1 MLESALQNLTSVP
14 VLAFALGLLATA
26 IRSDLRLPEPIYQA
40 ITIYLLL
47 GIGIKGGVAL
57 STTELSQVIGPL
69 IGTLLLSATVPIL
82 AFYLLPIFGRYSKD
96 DRGALAAHYGST
108 SLVTFT
114 AALVFLESQQIF
126 FEGYLVSL
134 LAVMEIPGI
143 LIGLWLA
150 KKATNLGASMSESM
164 REVLT
169 GKSLLLLAGGLVIGL
184 VTGEKGFARIEPFF
198 GDLFTGVLALFL
210 LELGIVAGRRLS
222 DLKVGGFGLAIFA
235 ISFPV
240 FAGTLGVITGTISG
254 LSVGGAMVLGVLAA
268 SASYIAA
275 PAAVRLALPGAS
287 PGRYLTASLGFTF
300 PFNLVAG
307 IPLMLWISQWLEGV
321 GF

>member
-1 MLESALQNLTSVP
+1 MLDSAVQNLTSVP
-14 VLAFALGLLATA
+14 VLAFALGLLATSLK
-26 IRSDLRLPEPIYQA
+26 SDLRLPEPIYQA

-57 STTELSQVIGPL
+57 SNTNLDQVLSPL
-69 IGTLLLSATVPIL
+69 IGTLLLSAMVPIL
-82 AFYLLPIFGRYSKD
+82 AFYLLPLFGKYSKD

-114 AALVFLESQQIF
+114 AALVFLEGQRIE

-150 KKATNLGASMSESM
+150 KRANSSGVSLGESM

-169 GKSLLLLAGGLVIGL
+169 GKSLLLLAGGLVIGFM
-184 VTGEKGFARIEPFF
+184 TGEAGYQRIEPFF
-198 GDLFTGVLALFL
+198 GGLFTGVLALFL
-210 LELGIVAGRRLS
+210 LELGIVAGRRLT
-222 DLKVGGFGLAIFA
+222 DLKVGGLGLALFA
-235 ISFPV
+235 VCFPL
-240 FAGTLGVITGTISG
+240 FAGSLGVITGQLTG

-275 PAAVRLALPGAS
+275 PAAVRLALPEAS

-300 PFNLVAG
+300 PFNLVIG
-307 IPLMLWISQWLEGV
+307 IPLMLWLSSWLEGV
-321 GF
+321 GL

>member
-1 MLESALQNLTSVP
+1 
-14 VLAFALGLLATA
+14 
-26 IRSDLRLPEPIYQA
+26 LPEPIYQA

-57 STTELSQVIGPL
+57 SNTDLEQVLSPL
-69 IGTLLLSATVPIL
+69 VGTLLLSAAVPIL
-82 AFYLLPIFGRYSKD
+82 AFFILPLFGKYTKD

-114 AALVFLESQQIF
+114 AALVFLEGQRIE

-150 KKATNLGASMSESM
+150 KRASSSDISLSESM

-169 GKSLLLLAGGLVIGL
+169 GRSLLLLAGGLVIGFF
-184 VTGEKGFARIEPFF
+184 TGETGYTRIEPFF
-198 GDLFTGVLALFL
+198 GGLFTGILALFL

-222 DLKVGGFGLAIFA
+222 DLKVGGVGLALFAVCFPIFA
-235 ISFPV
+235 GS
-240 FAGTLGVITGTISG
+240 LGVLTGQLTG
-254 LSVGGAMVLGVLAA
+254 LSVGGAMVLGVLSA

-275 PAAVRLALPGAS
+275 PAAVRLALPEAS

-300 PFNLVAG
+300 PFNLVLG
-307 IPLMLWISQWLEGV
+307 IPLMLSLSTWLEGV
-321 GF
+321 GL

>member
-1 MLESALQNLTSVP
+1 
-14 VLAFALGLLATA
+14 LLWQR
-26 IRSDLRLPEPIYQA
+26 IE
-40 ITIYLLL
+40 
-47 GIGIKGGVAL
+47 
-57 STTELSQVIGPL
+57 
-69 IGTLLLSATVPIL
+69 
-82 AFYLLPIFGRYSKD
+82 
-96 DRGALAAHYGST
+96 
-108 SLVTFT
+108 
-114 AALVFLESQQIF
+114 

-150 KKATNLGASMSESM
+150 KRASSTGVSLGESM

-169 GKSLLLLAGGLVIGL
+169 GKSLLLLAGGLVIGFL
-184 VTGEKGFARIEPFF
+184 TGETGYLRIEPFF
-198 GDLFTGVLALFL
+198 GGLFTGVLALFL

-222 DLKVGGFGLAIFA
+222 DLKVGGLGLALFA
-235 ISFPV
+235 ICFPL
-240 FAGTLGVITGTISG
+240 FAGSLGVITGQLTG

-275 PAAVRLALPGAS
+275 PAAVRLALPEAS

-300 PFNLVAG
+300 PFNLVLG
-307 IPLMLWISQWLEGV
+307 IPLMLWLSSWLEGV